1 MLRTIAFYDRMQPA
15 SPSSVPRAI
24 GLHGKVLSGVPQNT
38 IVCSLHTIA
47 LRLHS
52 SVCFWKSAITS
63 YAENEHASS
72 QRQIRLYF
80 FRRSIRSWVYNHIH
94 QPKQVTRYRPETPR
108 PVGIGIAFS
117 ASPPKIRSHAAC
129 IVPLACHQQN
139 TTLLGLYT
147 ASIHWTLWLMYV
159 AVVCAYLHTRV
170 QYRLIRQ

>member
-117 ASPPKIRSHAAC
+117 ASPPKIRSYAGCTPSHAIAFM
-129 IVPLACHQQN
+129 IVKCDRMQPAFCPECAINITKQQKP
-139 TTLLGLYT
+139 
-147 ASIHWTLWLMYV
+147 S
-159 AVVCAYLHTRV
+159 RV
-170 QYRLIRQ
+170 YPKF